1 MDEKTIKALGDP
13 KRFHLMQLMSER
25 GYCVRALA
33 SISKLS
39 ESAVSQ
45 HLKILREAG
54 LVYGVKRG
62 YYTHYCVD
70 KDALRQVIAVL
81 DAMCSTQ
88 RKPCD
93 GSFYGCSESEFVRCQ
108 AYVPP
113 EKREKEEN

>member
-1 MDEKTIKALGDP
+1 MDAKTLKALGDP
-13 KRFHLMQLMSER
+13 KRFLLLQLMSER

-33 SISKLS
+33 RRSELS

-54 LVYGVKRG
+54 LVWGVKRG
-62 YYTHYCVD
+62 YYTHYRVD
-70 KDALRQVIAVL
+70 KDAL
-81 DAMCSTQ
+81 DAIIQELTQMRDMQ

-93 GSFYGCSESEFVRCQ
+93 GPYYGCSEAEYIRCG

-113 EKREKEEN
+113 EMRKE

>member
-1 MDEKTIKALGDP
+1 MEAKTLKALGDP
-13 KRFHLMQLMSER
+13 KRFLLLQLMSER

-33 SISKLS
+33 HRSELS

-62 YYTHYCVD
+62 SYVHYRVD
-70 KDALRQVIAVL
+70 KDALSAVIAEL
-81 DAMCSTQ
+81 EAMRDMQ

-93 GSFYGCSESEFVRCQ
+93 GPFYGCTEAEFVRCGS
-108 AYVPP
+108 YVPP
-113 EKREKEEN
+113 ELRKE

>member
-1 MDEKTIKALGDP
+1 MEANILKAIGDP
-13 KRFHLMQLMSER
+13 KRFLLLQLMSER

-33 SISKLS
+33 HRSELS

-62 YYTHYCVD
+62 YYVHYRVD
-70 KDALRQVIAVL
+70 KEALDGIIRELTQMR
-81 DAMCSTQ
+81 DTQ

-93 GSFYGCSESEFVRCQ
+93 GPFYGCTEAEYVRCGS
-108 AYVPP
+108 YVPP
-113 EKREKEEN
+113 ELRKE